1 MADLELD
8 LGVGG
13 AWKPKSKAQL
23 DKWDSVQRN
32 TLTVRAR
39 NVDPVWDAAAPLA
52 RLSVVGLAR
61 PAPRAGRSLVAG
73 RTPLLLQ

>member
-39 NVDPVWDAAAPLA
+39 NVDPVWDAAIP
-52 RLSVVGLAR
+52 
-61 PAPRAGRSLVAG
+61 
-73 RTPLLLQ
+73 